1 MYQERVVAVTKVF
14 NRGQTHI
21 PSDIRRE
28 LKLKDGDKVVWV
40 EENGRFFLKKA

>member
-14 NRGQTHI
+14 NRGQTYI
-21 PSDIRRE
+21 PADIRKR
-28 LKLKDGDKVVWV
+28 LGLKDGDKVVWI